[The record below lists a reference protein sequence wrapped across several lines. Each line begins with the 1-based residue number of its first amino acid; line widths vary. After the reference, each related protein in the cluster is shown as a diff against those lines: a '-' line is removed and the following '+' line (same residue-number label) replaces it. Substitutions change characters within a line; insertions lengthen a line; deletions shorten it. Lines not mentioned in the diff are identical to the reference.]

1 MKNKSSFVL
10 ILTGTVL
17 ILSALFL
24 CLYNISEDKKSGEK
38 AQNVL
43 EQLKSDIT
51 PVLSTETDQ
60 ILQETQFFEEIQS
73 DHNNVILD
81 AFSDTPQQVN
91 NREVQGINYIGFITL
106 PSLNLELPV
115 AGELNEGVLSWTPC
129 VYNGSAPTG
138 DLIIAAHNYSS
149 HFRNI
154 DGLVC
159 GDTVYYTD
167 VDGNVYEYQVTNTE
181 IISGTDAQAM
191 VAGSH
196 DSWDL
201 SLFTCT
207 LDGRNRITVRA
218 TLVSN
223 LSS

>member
-1 MKNKSSFVL
+1 MKNKSSFAL

-24 CLYNISEDKKSGEK
+24 CLYNISEDRKSGEK

-43 EQLKSDIT
+43 EQLKNDIT
-51 PVLSTETDQ
+51 PVVNSQENNFQKETE
-60 ILQETQFFEEIQS
+60 IFEQIQS
-73 DHNNVILD
+73 GNAILSD
-81 AFSDTPQQVN
+81 AFSDTSQQVN
-91 NREVQGINYIGFITL
+91 NREVQGINYVGFITL

-115 AGELNEGVLSWTPC
+115 AGELNESVMSWAPC

-154 DGLVC
+154 DSLVC

-191 VAGSH
+191 VAGSQ

-218 TLVSN
+218 VQVEN
-223 LSS
+223 LSE